1 MNRICEF
8 SVVLV
13 TLPIMLFTGTQA
25 ANVSSIQARVAA
37 AEDTSYEF
45 LTRLGGQLKRE
56 LADGGPESAIS
67 VCRDVAPAM
76 ATELSLRN
84 GWQVSRVSTKPRN
97 SLLGMP
103 DAWEQNVLNSFEERV
118 ASGETVG
125 ALSYYEVVD
134 EPIGQ
139 SFRYMLAIETGGL
152 CLSCHA
158 SPEHISEGVATRLNE
173 LYPYNQAT
181 GYDLGDLRG
190 AISIKQ
196 PIQ

>member
-76 ATELSLRN
+76 ANGVVFKKWLASL
-84 GWQVSRVSTKPRN
+84 T
-97 SLLGMP
+97 
-103 DAWEQNVLNSFEERV
+103 
-118 ASGETVG
+118 GEHQAPQFIVG
-125 ALSYYEVVD
+125 NA
-134 EPIGQ
+134 
-139 SFRYMLAIETGGL
+139 RRM
-152 CLSCHA
+152 
-158 SPEHISEGVATRLNE
+158 
-173 LYPYNQAT
+173 
-181 GYDLGDLRG
+181 G
-190 AISIKQ
+190 AKCT
-196 PIQ
+196 